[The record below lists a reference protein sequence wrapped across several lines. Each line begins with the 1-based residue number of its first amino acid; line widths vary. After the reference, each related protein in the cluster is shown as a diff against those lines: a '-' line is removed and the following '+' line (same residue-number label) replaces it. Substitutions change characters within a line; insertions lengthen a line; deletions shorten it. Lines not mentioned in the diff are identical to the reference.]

1 MYAPLLQVSAPFFM
15 RYCVWQFG
23 HSTYRRV
30 VDIGCVQPPAPA
42 ELSLQAYPA
51 LKILYV
57 WYRTSTET
65 PMVHCTLNGP
75 YLSSQAIPL
84 LPKDT
89 PKWGVRT
96 DKTLLHMCDAQL
108 TINIG
113 M

>member
-1 MYAPLLQVSAPFFM
+1 M

-75 YLSSQAIPL
+75 YLSSQAIPPLQRTPRNRARERTKLFHVRSEEHTSELQSLRHLVCRL
-84 LPKDT
+84 LLEK
-89 PKWGVRT
+89 
-96 DKTLLHMCDAQL
+96 
-108 TINIG
+108 
-113 M
+113 